1 MNFCFFVNLSDST
14 DCKVHKRNKNPK
26 FSQQANQPFS
36 KKELNFNRL
45 ISANLSNYG
54 KFALSKK
61 NYKANLTAQ
70 YAPQATA
77 TKIISAF
84 TTNPHLLLLSF
95 FMDCIISLA
104 CLWLF

>member
-1 MNFCFFVNLSDST
+1 MSENLPLKPVLTLILNAKIHPFHTFHSKQINLS
-14 DCKVHKRNKNPK
+14 
-26 FSQQANQPFS
+26 A
-36 KKELNFNRL
+36 KELNFNRL

>member
-1 MNFCFFVNLSDST
+1 MSENLPLKPVLTLILNAKIQPFHSKQINLS
-14 DCKVHKRNKNPK
+14 
-26 FSQQANQPFS
+26 A
-36 KKELNFNRL
+36 KELNFNRL

-84 TTNPHLLLLSF
+84 TTNPPFTTTF
-95 FMDCIISLA
+95 FFYGLYH
-104 CLWLF
+104 